1 MGTSLVRT
9 NRKYIVNMSKV
20 KVLRK
25 ESDGYILDL
34 ENETIPPLPVTKTY
48 TENVLT
54 YFTGELPILEPID
67 F

>member
-1 MGTSLVRT
+1 
-9 NRKYIVNMSKV
+9 MSKV